1 MSILLT
7 PLVLTPHLDYLRA
20 QDGRAVAGDVLLVA
34 LVEVALRLGAVAGL
48 AGTLA
53 KGQAGTPAAVGQ
65 VALGVS
71 QVGQRAGHP
80 GGAVLVLV
88 GGRLELVQ
96 RRGSPH
102 PLDAVG

>member
-1 MSILLT
+1 MT
-7 PLVLTPHLDYLRA
+7 PLVLTPHLVYLRA
-20 QDGRAVAGDVLLVA
+20 EDGRAVAGDVLLVA
-34 LVEVALRLGAVAGL
+34 LVEVALRLGPVVAGL

-53 KGQAGTPAAVGQ
+53 EGQAGAPAAVGE

-80 GGAVLVLV
+80 GGAVLILV
-88 GGRLELVQ
+88 GGRLELVK
-96 RRGSPH
+96 RRGSSH